1 MTEDFD
7 VEVASGGVMKGIAR
21 MFSGESMF
29 LIIIQQKLIIKRLYL
44 LHQCQVP

>member
-29 LIIIQQKLIIKRLYL
+29 F
-44 LHQCQVP
+44 